1 MLILKFRVLFL
12 KRKQIYY
19 FLLIVVVL
27 IFFGFSILSNNRASY
42 ATFSV
47 GSVDKT
53 YKSDLTG
60 DGKQDVLYITLNK
73 NKYYLQVNTEKDSFY
88 LEPSKNLAS
97 VGNYYP
103 YWPMR
108 VNILDISRDKIPEIF
123 IQSSKENK
131 PIQHVF
137 LYEKNRFKDIFCSY
151 NNILGFMDCTNNKT
165 PKMISGN
172 ISKNNFSFSNYILLQ
187 GKLEKYDYKAEETFM
202 GKDTILSFINAIT
215 SLNPENLQLP
225 QEIFD
230 SKTYDKS
237 ISIIESMANSSS
249 NFIFQDASFIDTKS
263 NKDGDPTQVEWTL
276 NFRANSSKELKD
288 IKNYTLKLN
297 LNFFKDS
304 KEKYCFKIS
313 SLYIKK

>member
-1 MLILKFRVLFL
+1 MLILKFKVLFL

-19 FLLIVVVL
+19 FLLIVIVL
-27 IFFGFSILSNNRASY
+27 IFFGFSILSDNRTSY
-42 ATFSV
+42 TTFSI
-47 GSVDKT
+47 GSIDKV

-73 NKYYLQVNTEKDSFY
+73 DKYCLQVNTEKDSFY

-97 VGNYYP
+97 VGNYCP

-123 IQSSKENK
+123 IQSSKENR

-151 NNILGFMDCTNNKT
+151 NNILGFIDCTNNKT

-187 GKLEKYDYKAEETFM
+187 GKLERYNYRAEETFM

-215 SLNPENLQLP
+215 SLNPENIQLP

-230 SKTYDKS
+230 PKTYDKALP
-237 ISIIESMANSSS
+237 IIESMANSSS

-263 NKDGDPTQVEWTL
+263 NKDGDPIQVEWTL
-276 NFRANSSKELKD
+276 NFRANSIKSLKD
-288 IKNYTLKLN
+288 IRNHTLKLK

-313 SLYIKK
+313 SLYVKK